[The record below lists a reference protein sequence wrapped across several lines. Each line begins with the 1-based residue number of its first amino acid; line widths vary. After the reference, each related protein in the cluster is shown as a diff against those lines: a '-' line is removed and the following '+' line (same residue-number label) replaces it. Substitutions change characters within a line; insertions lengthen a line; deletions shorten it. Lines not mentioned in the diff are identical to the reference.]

1 MQNACMPSITIRNVP
16 DETHEELAARAAAS
30 GKSLQEY
37 LRAELIRL
45 ASKPD
50 INAWLE
56 GVREDKNLLR
66 SRVTTEQ
73 ILRARDAGRG

>member
-16 DETHEELAARAAAS
+16 EDTHEELASRAAAS
-30 GKSLQEY
+30 GMSLQEY

-50 INAWLE
+50 ITVWLD
-56 GVREDKNLLR
+56 GVRADKLKEPTSL
-66 SRVTTEQ
+66 SRET
-73 ILRARDAGRG
+73 ILRLRDSGRR